1 MAPGKPI
8 VKLVCGLGFQSTK
21 RKTNQQIN
29 YRKSENSNNTKSEK
43 VLFVSGSV
51 RDQTVGS

>member
-21 RKTNQQIN
+21 RKTNLQIN
-29 YRKSENSNNTKSEK
+29 DRKSENSNNTKSEK
-43 VLFVSGSV
+43 DLFVSGSV
-51 RDQTVGS
+51 RDQTVGN